1 VSCHRRSLRR
11 QATAALAAVCASFG
25 WLVLVAAPPAYADNC
40 NQLLKDKGKTAV
52 LTDPG
57 VLADCVRTGKGWAVT
72 TGGVVT
78 FGGVVIGT
86 VGLRGRRGGE
96 KPGVGDQPGA
106 GQQPPGGDKPPVPEP
121 PHQPT
126 QEERDKA
133 RDCARL
139 QSDFETKKA
148 RKDGVVNDLNKLR
161 NLLESMYSS
170 QRTNGASMAELT
182 SLRNEALA
190 YLAGAGVVTGLA
202 AGAAGA
208 GYAAAMAARLTAAA
222 ETISVIGEGM
232 EATAGTGGFQMGQVA
247 AQMMKESFSLQAL
260 AQRLLAG
267 GAAVGGGAG
276 TLTGKLV
283 QDFMTDS
290 MGNFNHSLE
299 VFDRMVSETEA
310 QFRAK
315 QQELEY
321 SVRDLRELRDRL
333 QQECQITVDI
343 RTDSVAP
350 PPHGTGGG
358 IQG

>member
-1 VSCHRRSLRR
+1 M
-11 QATAALAAVCASFG
+11 CASFG

-40 NQLLKDKGKTAV
+40 NLLLKEKGKTAV

-86 VGLRGRRGGE
+86 VGLRGRRGGDKAGPGE
-96 KPGVGDQPGA
+96 RPGAADKPGAGDQP
-106 GQQPPGGDKPPVPEP
+106 PTGDKPPDPER

-139 QSDFETKKA
+139 QTDFETKKA
-148 RKDGVVNDLNKLR
+148 RKDVVVKDLNKLR

-170 QRTNGASMAELT
+170 QRANGASLGELT
-182 SLRNEALA
+182 SLRNEALG
-190 YLAGAGVVTGLA
+190 YLAGAGLVTGLA

-232 EATAGTGGFQMGQVA
+232 EAAAGTGGFEMGQVA
-247 AQMMKESFSLQAL
+247 AQMLRESFSLQAL

-267 GAAVGGGAG
+267 GVATGGGAG
-276 TLTGKLV
+276 AFTGKLV

-290 MGNFNHSLE
+290 MGTFNHSVE
-299 VFDRMVSETEA
+299 VFDRMVSDTEA
-310 QFRAK
+310 QFRTK

-333 QQECQITVDI
+333 QQECQISADVGTE
-343 RTDSVAP
+343 SVAP
-350 PPHGTGGG
+350 PVHGTGEG